1 MTSLLEPETR
11 PQGPSASPG
20 IPSKPRPI
28 STQINWQRLL
38 PAILICVPLL
48 WRRAIFLFTPT
59 LLGDFL
65 PLWAGGR
72 LFITGGNPYSGSAI
86 FAIERYLGWPYT
98 QPMVM
103 LNPPWAL
110 PIVALLGVLPF
121 ETARWAWLAVSVTLE
136 VISAIALWRYFG
148 GEKRK
153 QWIAVLLLATFLPAS
168 GAEQMGQITPL
179 ILAGLVAFLF
189 TLRRR
194 NYLLAGACLL
204 ILGLKPH
211 LLYLVLLAV
220 VLWAAKG
227 RKWSFAISAIFIYA
241 SATIGPILYNH
252 NVLGYF
258 HGTIHAAMDTSCGV
272 GGALRSVFGIQ
283 HGWLQFLPTVIGIGW
298 FAVYWIRNR
307 RGWTWEEHLPLVLLV
322 SISTSPYFWAHDFI
336 LAIPALIALA
346 VAISR
351 VRTDWLIA
359 SALYLLAQ
367 VAILGAGRFSMA
379 WMATASLLWLGL
391 YKVGRLSLAKAEPGI
406 PGYHKSIT

>member
-1 MTSLLEPETR
+1 MTSLLEPVAQ
-11 PQGPSASPG
+11 PQGPPTSLATS
-20 IPSKPRPI
+20 SKPRPV
-28 STQINWQRLL
+28 STQISWQRVL
-38 PAILICVPLL
+38 PALLICVPLL
-48 WRRAIFLFTPT
+48 WRRAMFLVTPT
-59 LLGDFL
+59 LLGDFM

-72 LFITGGNPYSGSAI
+72 LFITGGNPYSGNAI
-86 FAIERYLGWPYT
+86 FAIERHLGWPFT

-110 PIVALLGVLPF
+110 PIVALLGGLPF
-121 ETARWAWLAVSVTLE
+121 QTARYAWLAASLILE

-153 QWIAVLLLATFLPAS
+153 QWIAVFLLATFIPAS

-189 TLRRR
+189 LLRRR
-194 NYLLAGACLL
+194 SYVLAGACLL

-220 VLWAAKG
+220 VLWSIKG
-227 RKWSFAISAIFIYA
+227 RKWSLAISAILIYA

-252 NVLGYF
+252 NVLSYF
-258 HGTIHAAMDTSCGV
+258 HGTVHAAMDTSCGV
-272 GGALRSVFGIQ
+272 GGVLRSIFGIQ
-283 HGWLQFLPTVIGIGW
+283 HGWLQFLPTVIGTGW
-298 FAVYWIRNR
+298 FALYWIRNR
-307 RGWTWEEHLPLVLLV
+307 REWTWEEHLPLVLLV

-351 VRTDWLIA
+351 VGTDWMIA
-359 SALYLLAQ
+359 SAFYLLAQ
-367 VAILGAGRFSMA
+367 VTMLGVGRISMA

-391 YKVGRLSLAKAEPGI
+391 YKVGRLSLAKAERGI
-406 PGYHKSIT
+406 PG